1 MRRGPSRTQ
10 GWLRFW
16 DHAEHS
22 HYYHHPSSGQTS
34 WEEPPGATAGHG
46 LDPARD
52 GPAHENGAFP
62 EAPAE
67 EGAPGA
73 GEPGNV
79 TEAPPGSP
87 PGEPG
92 TVPGGCMHWPAQC
105 PPPAVPAPEHGPAVA
120 HTGCAYHDG
129 YDWDAYA
136 REYGCA
142 HVCRV
147 HAAVHCDCVYVR
159 ERASV
164 CTTVCVVLARSV
176 RVVLARSVP
185 YSRTLLTYP
194 PHVPSSR
201 TLLTYPTHAPHMPT
215 ASPRGTTHTGT
226 TTGARPQV
234 NTRQRTRPL
243 ILGVVPTRS
252 PSVRGLNTHTQAA
265 SNSEKF
271 SVWLFRIANVLGYW
285 TDL

>member
-201 TLLTYPTHAPHMPT
+201 TLLTYPTHVPYSRPAYAHSFPSGYHAYWDYYWGPSASQHAAAHAPADTGGSANPVALSSWAQHT
-215 ASPRGTTHTGT
+215 HASG
-226 TTGARPQV
+226 
-234 NTRQRTRPL
+234 
-243 ILGVVPTRS
+243 I
-252 PSVRGLNTHTQAA
+252 
-265 SNSEKF
+265 KF
-271 SVWLFRIANVLGYW
+271 
-285 TDL
+285 